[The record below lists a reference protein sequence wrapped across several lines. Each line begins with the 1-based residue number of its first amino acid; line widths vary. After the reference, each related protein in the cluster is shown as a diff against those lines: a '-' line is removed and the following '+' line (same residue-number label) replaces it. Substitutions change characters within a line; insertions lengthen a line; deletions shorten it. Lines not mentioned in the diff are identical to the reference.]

1 MSIYAKEKLDSANA
15 EHAELLDVLGQFL
28 GATGHRVEANQFVD
42 AFTRLRSGP
51 AIFEAKSVTDDNEL
65 AQIRHGLSQ
74 LYEYR
79 YRHDL
84 KGATLWLVLS
94 REPRESWVV
103 NYLESD
109 RGVHIL
115 WLESGAL
122 AGSKYREAP
131 GEWIRGAATI

>member
-1 MSIYAKEKLDSANA
+1 M
-15 EHAELLDVLGQFL
+15 
-28 GATGHRVEANQFVD
+28 EANQFVD
-42 AFTRLRSGP
+42 AFTRLKNGP
-51 AIFEAKSVTDDNEL
+51 AIFEAKSVTDENEL

-79 YRHDL
+79 YRHNL

-94 REPRESWVV
+94 RKPREGWVI

-122 AGSKYREAP
+122 AGPSIERLLES
-131 GEWIRGAATI
+131 GI